1 MKSLV
6 GGHASEA
13 RIKDMQNKG
22 LNPESFWARHS
33 GVLAVT
39 IALLAFTLGLLQ
51 DVFLV
56 NEGFSRWSLII
67 LSNMFTGSIAGL
79 LFYQYA
85 RNQRNRRELIRQR
98 MQTVAELNHHI
109 RNALQVIKFWGVQHQ
124 NCRLT
129 DEQIHLMKDSVDRIE
144 WALREVLPRYPES
157 GVLIRTNVH
166 GQPAGDAQTTAQF
179 SAKPDVAHKP
189 E

>member
-1 MKSLV
+1 
-6 GGHASEA
+6 
-13 RIKDMQNKG
+13 MQNKG
-22 LNPESFWARHS
+22 LNPDSFWARRS
-33 GVLAVT
+33 GVLAIS

-56 NEGFSRWSLII
+56 NEGFSRWGLIV

-109 RNALQVIKFWGVQHQ
+109 RNALQVIKFWGV
-124 NCRLT
+124 
-129 DEQIHLMKDSVDRIE
+129 
-144 WALREVLPRYPES
+144 
-157 GVLIRTNVH
+157 
-166 GQPAGDAQTTAQF
+166 
-179 SAKPDVAHKP
+179 
-189 E
+189 

>member
-1 MKSLV
+1 
-6 GGHASEA
+6 
-13 RIKDMQNKG
+13 MQNKG
-22 LNPESFWARHS
+22 LNPESFWARRS
-33 GVLAVT
+33 GVMAIS
-39 IALLAFTLGLLQ
+39 IALVAFTLGLLQ

-56 NEGFSRWSLII
+56 NEGFSRWGLIV

-157 GVLIRTNVH
+157 GVLIRTNVQ
-166 GQPAGDAQTTAQF
+166 GQPAGEAQTTAQF
-179 SAKPDVAHKP
+179 SAKAEDAQKP

>member
-1 MKSLV
+1 
-6 GGHASEA
+6 
-13 RIKDMQNKG
+13 MQNKG
-22 LNPESFWARHS
+22 LNPESFWARRS
-33 GVLAVT
+33 GVLAVS
-39 IALLAFTLGLLQ
+39 IALMAFTLGFLQ

-56 NEGFSRWSLII
+56 NEGFSRWGLII

-157 GVLIRTNVH
+157 GVLVRANAH
-166 GQPAGDAQTTAQF
+166 GQPAGDAQATAQF
-179 SAKPDVAHKP
+179 SAKADGVQKP

>member
-1 MKSLV
+1 MGKALRCAGDFNCA
-6 GGHASEA
+6 GGIYAG
-13 RIKDMQNKG
+13 I
-22 LNPESFWARHS
+22 
-33 GVLAVT
+33 
-39 IALLAFTLGLLQ
+39 LQ

-67 LSNMFTGSIAGL
+67 VSNMFTGSIAGL
-79 LFYQYA
+79 LFHQYA
-85 RNQRNRRELIRQR
+85 RNQRHQRELIRQR

-129 DEQIHLMKDSVDRIE
+129 DEQIQLMKDSVDRIE

-157 GVLIRTNVH
+157 EVLIRTNGH
-166 GQPAGDAQTTAQF
+166 GQPAETAQTTAQF
-179 SAKPDVAHKP
+179 SAKADGVHKP